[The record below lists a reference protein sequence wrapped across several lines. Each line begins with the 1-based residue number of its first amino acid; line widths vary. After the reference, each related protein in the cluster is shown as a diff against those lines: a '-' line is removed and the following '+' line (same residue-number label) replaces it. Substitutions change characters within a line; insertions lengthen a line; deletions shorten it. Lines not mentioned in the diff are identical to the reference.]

1 MSAVLESAVVVTA
14 SLLGALVLT
23 PAARWLA
30 LRVGIVAHP
39 MSERWHRQ
47 PTALLGGVAVGLAT
61 LVGVGVAAL
70 LLGHTPSVTTGSTVT
85 GKALGVG
92 VSAALMFLVGL
103 LDDIISLRAQLKFV
117 LQLLAGVTLLSFG
130 GLLDVSPWYVANV
143 VLTLFWFV
151 ALTNAFN
158 LLDNMDGVA
167 AGVGAIAAF
176 FLGVAYARQ
185 QAWLHAALAWS
196 LAGATLGF
204 LRYNFHPARIFMGDA
219 GSLFLGAALAGLAA
233 TSPTVVS
240 GSLVSILFVPLTLV
254 TIPILDT
261 ALVAITR
268 TLAGRSIAEGGRDHT
283 THRLVALG
291 LGERQVAL
299 LLYAFAALGGLVALF
314 LTRLDAGLGILVGSV
329 FLIAMCLLA
338 AYLSRLHV
346 YEPNGAGPP
355 TRFTLLLGNL
365 VYKRRLA
372 EILLD
377 VGLVALAYYGAYR
390 LRFDGLLPPDYA
402 RAFEA
407 TLGLV
412 IAVKVTVF
420 ALCGVYRSIWRY
432 AGIVDLYRIVG
443 AIVISTVAIFL
454 YAEWRVPAL
463 AGSHSVLYID
473 ALLTAALV
481 LTARLSFRSLEEL
494 RKSLQVAG
502 ERVLIYGAGDGGEL
516 VLRGLLINQ
525 VLNMQPVCFLDDD
538 PRKKG
543 LRMHGLP
550 VVGGHASLDWA
561 VERYGVTKI
570 LLGTRKLS
578 PETLAAVRA
587 LAARRGTELV
597 QLDLDFHAV
606 TAQQQST
613 TRETPAHPLTVSR
626 VRGA

>member
-1 MSAVLESAVVVTA
+1 MSALLESAVVVTA
-14 SLLGALVLT
+14 SLLAALVLT

-30 LRVGIVAHP
+30 LRVGVVAHP
-39 MSERWHRQ
+39 MNERWHRR
-47 PTALLGGVAVGLAT
+47 PTALFGGVAVGLAT
-61 LVGVGVAAL
+61 VVGVGVAAL
-70 LLGHTPSVTTGSTVT
+70 LGPSYGVEIES
-85 GKALGVG
+85 ALRGTAVG
-92 VSAALMFLVGL
+92 VALSAALMFLVGL
-103 LDDIISLRAQLKFV
+103 LDDVVRLRAQLKFV

-130 GLLDVSPWYVANV
+130 GLLDVSRWYVANV

-176 FLGVAYARQ
+176 FLGVTFARQ
-185 QAWLHAALAWS
+185 QAWLHAALA
-196 LAGATLGF
+196 
-204 LRYNFHPARIFMGDA
+204 
-219 GSLFLGAALAGLAA
+219 
-233 TSPTVVS
+233 
-240 GSLVSILFVPLTLV
+240 LFVPLTLV

-261 ALVAITR
+261 ALVAVTR

-390 LRFDGLLPPDYA
+390 LRFDGLLPADYA

-432 AGIVDLYRIVG
+432 AGIVDVYRIVG
-443 AIVISTVAIFL
+443 AIVISTVAIL
-454 YAEWRVPAL
+454 VYAEWRVPAL
-463 AGSHSVLYID
+463 ARSHSVLYID

-543 LRMHGLP
+543 LRIHGLP

>member
-30 LRVGIVAHP
+30 LRVGAVAHP

-47 PTALLGGVAVGLAT
+47 ATPLLGGVAVGLAT

-70 LLGHTPSVTTGSTVT
+70 LLGRTPSVATGSTVT

-377 VGLVALAYYGAYR
+377 AVIRGSVE
-390 LRFDGLLPPDYA
+390 F
-402 RAFEA
+402 
-407 TLGLV
+407 LGP
-412 IAVKVTVF
+412 
-420 ALCGVYRSIWRY
+420 RR
-432 AGIVDLYRIVG
+432 
-443 AIVISTVAIFL
+443 
-454 YAEWRVPAL
+454 P
-463 AGSHSVLYID
+463 GSHPPLHI
-473 ALLTAALV
+473 TAH
-481 LTARLSFRSLEEL
+481 
-494 RKSLQVAG
+494 G
-502 ERVLIYGAGDGGEL
+502 
-516 VLRGLLINQ
+516 
-525 VLNMQPVCFLDDD
+525 FL
-538 PRKKG
+538 
-543 LRMHGLP
+543 
-550 VVGGHASLDWA
+550 A
-561 VERYGVTKI
+561 
-570 LLGTRKLS
+570 
-578 PETLAAVRA
+578 
-587 LAARRGTELV
+587 
-597 QLDLDFHAV
+597 
-606 TAQQQST
+606 
-613 TRETPAHPLTVSR
+613 
-626 VRGA
+626 